1 MEEEDKIVKK
11 HLIDTIK
18 NIKQKYQSLQQE
30 ENNLNEV
37 MNFKYKPLLN
47 PLNKIV
53 ESVGEKESSISNVE
67 NQYLKEVEAKVEDK
81 AIVPLQKIKY
91 ISLSDFLTTID
102 SKEGDSNYGIK
113 KLING
118 QYKIGRTEVK
128 LNNQNIIVSKQSFKL
143 TTGLMSLLFLKSPLY
158 YTNGDLN
165 NYKQIILLTGV
176 HLNNQKKLKKDDS
189 FKFKHIIT
197 PLFIGEEE
205 EVMKVGGSLQ
215 TNYMELLLDTKIDYK
230 YWDDINEIVDR
241 LKLLYASQAAGHNG
255 HNNEIIA
262 IIEELKEANV
272 II

>member
-1 MEEEDKIVKK
+1 MEEGDKIVKK

-18 NIKQKYQSLQQE
+18 NIKQKYQSLQQQ

-53 ESVGEKESSISNVE
+53 ESVGEKGTSNCKVE
-67 NQYLKEVEAKVEDK
+67 KQYLNDEVEIKDK

-91 ISLSDFLTTID
+91 INLSDFLSTIG
-102 SKEGDSNYGIK
+102 SKEGDSNYGVK
-113 KLING
+113 KMSNG
-118 QYKIGRTEVK
+118 QYKIGKTEVK
-128 LNNQNIIVSKQSFKL
+128 LNNQVIIVSKQSFKL

-158 YTNGDLN
+158 YTNGDLTT
-165 NYKQIILLTGV
+165 YKQIILLTGM
-176 HLNNQKKLKKDDS
+176 HLNNQKKLKNDNS
-189 FKFKHIIT
+189 FKFKHIIS
-197 PLFIGEEE
+197 PLFIGEEKE
-205 EVMKVGGSLQ
+205 MKVGGSLQ

-241 LKLLYASQAAGHNG
+241 LKLLFASEAAGHSG

-272 II
+272 IV